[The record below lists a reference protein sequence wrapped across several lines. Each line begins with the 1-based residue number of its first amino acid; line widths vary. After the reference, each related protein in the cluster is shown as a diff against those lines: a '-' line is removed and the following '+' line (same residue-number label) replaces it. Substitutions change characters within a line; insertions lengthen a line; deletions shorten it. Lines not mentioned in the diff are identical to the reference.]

1 MVFVFVQV
9 MRLSRTSKKK
19 DYKKQSNHSSSQFH
33 SHNHSSKFIQFIQF
47 IQFISSNSHSHQ
59 NNPPSPLLHSSHSSP
74 SYNHHQSQLPSLCLF
89 VCLFVNWIWITHHSN
104 CDCIVLYLSFIS
116 FCCWLLLWC
125 VNYENGMI
133 WNDENDE
140 KWMNIISSQS
150 SFTHIKI
157 NHPFISFIQIPNSL
171 IPILSPFLNII
182 LHNPLTLSSFI

>member
-1 MVFVFVQV
+1 MNN
-9 MRLSRTSKKK
+9 
-19 DYKKQSNHSSSQFH
+19 KQSNHSSSQFH
-33 SHNHSSKFIQFIQF
+33 SHNHSSKFIQFIH
-47 IQFISSNSHSHQ
+47 FISSNSHSHQ
-59 NNPPSPLLHSSHSSP
+59 NNPPSPLSSFLSFISFIQSSSIP
-74 SYNHHQSQLPSLCLF
+74 TSFTLF

-116 FCCWLLLWC
+116 SSCCLLLLWC

-133 WNDENDE
+133 WNDENDK

-171 IPILSPFLNII
+171 IPILSPFLNITP
-182 LHNPLTLSSFI
+182 HNTLTLSSFI

>member
-1 MVFVFVQV
+1 MNN
-9 MRLSRTSKKK
+9 
-19 DYKKQSNHSSSQFH
+19 KQSNHSSSQFH

-47 IQFISSNSHSHQ
+47 IQFIISFLQ
-59 NNPPSPLLHSSHSSP
+59 TLTLIKTIPLPPFFIPLIHLLHTIIINPNFLH
-74 SYNHHQSQLPSLCLF
+74 F

-116 FCCWLLLWC
+116 SSCCCWLLLWC

-171 IPILSPFLNII
+171 IHILSPF
-182 LHNPLTLSSFI
+182 